1 VRSVGLL
8 RLLAKGMEPLCSP
21 VSSSF
26 RVDNSAVGG
35 GHLFRLLVFW
45 PVVADLSSSSSF
57 HRSIA
62 KARSVSKMRPGGGT
76 RHLLLRRIQSSAKVE
91 GGFCSDSVRFVDEV
105 ESDGGGDYW
114 DSSSSSSMFDLPRSI
129 RYGVEG
135 GLVHVENSSLRIHDA
150 VKGNLGSGDCN
161 RWR

>member
-8 RLLAKGMEPLCSP
+8 RLLAMGMEPLCSP

-62 KARSVSKMRPGGGT
+62 KARSVSKMRPGGAT
-76 RHLLLRRIQSSAKVE
+76 RVPDACSCGESSQSAKVE

-114 DSSSSSSMFDLPRSI
+114 ASSSSSSTFDLPRSI
-129 RYGVEG
+129 SR
-135 GLVHVENSSLRIHDA
+135 R
-150 VKGNLGSGDCN
+150 
-161 RWR
+161 RQRQ